1 MAWAAIADVDWPGPV
16 DYIKRA
22 HRYCGGVA
30 QLVRALAC
38 HARGRRFESGHSRHF
53 SEFSDHPCQ
62 LLSDFWLQFVPPF
75 DLSGLRQ
82 LEGTGVIDIENLTA
96 ALD

>member
-53 SEFSDHPCQ
+53 FDFFSPSAGDFSDRPHDP
-62 LLSDFWLQFVPPF
+62 
-75 DLSGLRQ
+75 
-82 LEGTGVIDIENLTA
+82 TA
-96 ALD
+96 LAVNRAAA